1 MLTEKRDKDEYLD
14 ASRVGVGVIA
24 ERDDREHEM
33 TVEQVAIPLSLLPR
47 QTITL

>member
-24 ERDDREHEM
+24 ERDASRKRSDGIRAEIG
-33 TVEQVAIPLSLLPR
+33 V
-47 QTITL
+47 TL